1 MGFDEEWAQLR
12 AEATERQ
19 NPAMRLNQLAAP
31 DGGGGGGG
39 SADFGSD
46 ESKKKIASGKLGGEV
61 RTQTETAAK
70 KADEETASAITAF
83 SGWDTAAGLK
93 TVETTWDNQVKNLLS
108 RLATESHNLAVTR
121 RMFLGQD
128 NEIYNGFRPLL
139 KPAPEPGVEAY
150 R

>member
-12 AEATERQ
+12 TEAAARQ

-31 DGGGGGGG
+31 DGGGGG

-46 ESKKKIASGKLGGEV
+46 EAKKKTASGKLGGEV
-61 RTQTETAAK
+61 KTQTETAAK
-70 KADEETASAITAF
+70 KADEETAAAITAF

>member
-12 AEATERQ
+12 TEAAARQ
-19 NPAMRLNQLAAP
+19 NPDMRLNQLAAP
-31 DGGGGGGG
+31 DGGGGG

-46 ESKKKIASGKLGGEV
+46 ESKKRIASGKLGGEV
-61 RTQTETAAK
+61 KTQTESAAK
-70 KADEETASAITAF
+70 KADEETAAAITAF